1 MAHKLKLRLFI
12 FFTLLSCSDI
22 ISQETKNNSENVKT
36 KMDVFNSKTGIITK
50 YIDTKLS
57 SLKTSYGNA
66 ESKIRKVVSGSIS
79 AYFYQIS
86 KQGKYGE
93 STASIE
99 YTDLIEVIKALKIL
113 QPEMEKDIA
122 LNPDYLENKFVT
134 ADGFEVGY
142 YVSSGKANW
151 YIKLEK
157 HGSDN
162 TLFLN
167 NGNLIE
173 ISFTEA
179 RSKIDELKK

>member
-1 MAHKLKLRLFI
+1 
-12 FFTLLSCSDI
+12 
-22 ISQETKNNSENVKT
+22 
-36 KMDVFNSKTGIITK
+36 MDVFNSKTGIITK
-50 YIDTKLS
+50 YIDTKLP
-57 SLKTSYGNA
+57 SLKTSYGTA
-66 ESKIRKVVSGSIS
+66 ESKIRKVISGSIS

-99 YTDLIEVIKALKIL
+99 FTDLIELVKALKVL

-122 LNPDYLENKFVT
+122 LNPDYLENKFIT
-134 ADGFEVGY
+134 TDGFEVGY

-162 TLFLN
+162 TLFLS

-173 ISFTEA
+173 IAFNEA
-179 RSKIDELKK
+179 KSKIDELKK